1 MLHKSI
7 EYTPY
12 EYMQILGNIELL
24 LDKNRLLS
32 ENTEVEITSPY
43 KYKFIRQH
51 HGKKKKLRKITL
63 QLTLR

>member
-43 KYKFIRQH
+43 KYKFVRQH
-51 HGKKKKLRKITL
+51 L
-63 QLTLR
+63 